1 LPYLAVAAMS
11 ALCALGFAW
20 MAPPPHVV
28 ADERAGLGD
37 LLRVRAVAVCAIA
50 VVLGGGTLAMLE
62 PTLSLFLAE
71 QVGLGPT
78 RIGLVFGAGAVVSAM
93 LHPVFGRIADRAGG
107 RPLMMI
113 GLTGIGVL
121 LPILAGISSFESGLV
136 LNALFTVAV
145 ATMMTPSLAYM
156 ADAISTAGVQSYG
169 VAYGVYNFAWALGL
183 LVGPSIGGAGYERI
197 GFARLTVAWAVA
209 LLLSTAIVW
218 YASSGRSRAVQ
229 V

>member
-1 LPYLAVAAMS
+1 
-11 ALCALGFAW
+11 
-20 MAPPPHVV
+20 
-28 ADERAGLGD
+28 
-37 LLRVRAVAVCAIA
+37 
-50 VVLGGGTLAMLE
+50 
-62 PTLSLFLAE
+62 
-71 QVGLGPT
+71 
-78 RIGLVFGAGAVVSAM
+78 
-93 LHPVFGRIADRAGG
+93 
-107 RPLMMI
+107 MMI

-197 GFARLTVAWAVA
+197 GFARVTVAWSVA
-209 LLLSTAIVW
+209 LLLSTAVLA
-218 YASSGRSRAVQ
+218 YASAGRSRAMQ